1 MFLLLLKVVL
11 MVLIGD
17 CFDLGDMEGAC
28 CIEFDSDL
36 IICCLCKVDRVL
48 VVVYYEQEK
57 MFFM

>member
-1 MFLLLLKVVL
+1 